1 MAHDARRLYKAL
13 AARDPRFDGVF
24 FVGVTS
30 TGIYCRPICP
40 AKEARREHLRFFAYA
55 AAAERA
61 GFRPCLRCRPEV
73 APWTPAWNGTS
84 ATVTR
89 ALRLIGEGAL
99 DDGDVDAL
107 AARLGVTSRQVRRLF
122 DEHVGAPP
130 VAVAQARRVHFARTL
145 LVETSLPIT
154 DVAFAAGFSSLR
166 RFNTAMRVT
175 GGPDWVNQTAFAVEG
190 VASANV
196 TPRERRLMLQRL
208 LEERFAL
215 KLTTKVTTV
224 DMNVLVVERRDG
236 TLGPKVKE
244 WNGTCRNG
252 TPTQDDDPA
261 MPRCLSGYRPGG
273 ITLDGA
279 TMFSV
284 AELLSL
290 PQGRALLG
298 GMVGDATVLKGR
310 YTMDLDYQF
319 PPPRPANP
327 GTTPEF
333 SGPALSTAIRE
344 QWGLRIQPG
353 QAAFR
358 LVVIE
363 SAQLPI
369 EN

>member
-1 MAHDARRLYKAL
+1 MSAITHISREWAATVFTVLSIAILEVSSAGQARQVSPADVRPAFEAATIKL
-13 AARDPRFDGVF
+13 AAADAPRNRVMPTAPNRVYIPSMSLVWLIYTAYGDG
-24 FVGVTS
+24 G
-30 TGIYCRPICP
+30 
-40 AKEARREHLRFFAYA
+40 
-55 AAAERA
+55 
-61 GFRPCLRCRPEV
+61 
-73 APWTPAWNGTS
+73 
-84 ATVTR
+84 
-89 ALRLIGEGAL
+89 
-99 DDGDVDAL
+99 
-107 AARLGVTSRQVRRLF
+107 
-122 DEHVGAPP
+122 
-130 VAVAQARRVHFARTL
+130 
-145 LVETSLPIT
+145 
-154 DVAFAAGFSSLR
+154 
-166 RFNTAMRVT
+166 FNTAMRVT
-175 GGPDWVNQTAFAVEG
+175 GGPDWANTTAFAVEA

-208 LEERFAL
+208 LEERFSL

-236 TLGPKVKE
+236 ALGPKVKE

-284 AELLSL
+284 SELLSL

-298 GMVGDATVLKGR
+298 GMVGDATGLKGR

-327 GTTPEF
+327 GTTPELA
-333 SGPALSTAIRE
+333 GPALSTAIRE

-353 QAAFR
+353 QAPFR

>member
-1 MAHDARRLYKAL
+1 MRAFTVAVIALLAVPVLAEPQQAIPADVRPAFEAATIKL
-13 AARDPRFDGVF
+13 AAPDAPRNRVMPTAPNRVYIPSMSLVWLIYTAYGDG
-24 FVGVTS
+24 G
-30 TGIYCRPICP
+30 
-40 AKEARREHLRFFAYA
+40 
-55 AAAERA
+55 
-61 GFRPCLRCRPEV
+61 
-73 APWTPAWNGTS
+73 
-84 ATVTR
+84 
-89 ALRLIGEGAL
+89 
-99 DDGDVDAL
+99 
-107 AARLGVTSRQVRRLF
+107 
-122 DEHVGAPP
+122 
-130 VAVAQARRVHFARTL
+130 
-145 LVETSLPIT
+145 
-154 DVAFAAGFSSLR
+154 
-166 RFNTAMRVT
+166 FNTAMRVT
-175 GGPDWVNQTAFAVEG
+175 GGPDWANSTAFAVEA

-196 TPRERRLMLQRL
+196 TPRERRFMLQRL

-236 TLGPKVKE
+236 ALGPKVKE

-298 GMVGDATVLKGR
+298 GMVGDATGLKGR

>member
-1 MAHDARRLYKAL
+1 MRALTVIVMALVAAPAL
-13 AARDPRFDGVF
+13 ATPQHPTSSDG
-24 FVGVTS
+24 
-30 TGIYCRPICP
+30 RPS
-40 AKEARREHLRFFAYA
+40 F
-55 AAAERA
+55 
-61 GFRPCLRCRPEV
+61 EV
-73 APWTPAWNGTS
+73 ATVKPAAPDAPRNRVMPTAPNRVYIPSMSLSW
-84 ATVTR
+84 
-89 ALRLIGEGAL
+89 LIYTAYG
-99 DDGDVDAL
+99 DG
-107 AARLGVTSRQVRRLF
+107 G
-122 DEHVGAPP
+122 
-130 VAVAQARRVHFARTL
+130 
-145 LVETSLPIT
+145 
-154 DVAFAAGFSSLR
+154 
-166 RFNTAMRVT
+166 FNTAMRVT

-244 WNGTCRNG
+244 WNGTCRSG